1 MKRCISLAVCLAL
14 LLGMTLPLTMRVG
27 AMGNKNGL
35 ITALGMLEYPA
46 QDIDLIEEG
55 NAVMGDLDAIKTPT
69 LDGEIGEK
77 EYREVDLIEAAQL
90 MGVFGNQSG
99 WSADALAE
107 FADVADTLIAYWGAG
122 WDGTYLYLA
131 FKVNTEN
138 IDFHNGL
145 TSDNVYLFANTCFQV
160 GVADVDATGNNY
172 SETGYGISTQDGYE
186 GKPVSFSWLG
196 GYTPVSGED
205 FACSWDQDENLAV
218 YEIRVNLNEALG
230 HTVESGNQIK
240 LAWCYMIGEGS
251 TNMNSSHGVLY
262 AHGITGRMSVKNAT
276 AFATVTL
283 TGDPE
288 NVSEGTEMTEEQK
301 ADLAHGLKETVNF
314 ADPKVVDTFAPQINN
329 ASIEHMTEGEV
340 SFARL
345 TAKEADALIASAV
358 YPRAVNADM
367 IKYVAV
373 RYRTSDAGMGELGLT
388 YKNVQ
393 AGTGYEENGNGDY
406 IYHDG
411 QWRTMVLDMSSAS
424 GWNAF
429 VSEMAF
435 LLPKGEIDIQWVKF
449 FTEDI
454 FDYYDEDLPSGEV
467 TDTET
472 DTSTE
477 EPTSAADTGVSTET
491 MTDADVTG
499 TVTTAAGS
507 ATDAAGADTGCSSA
521 LGMAGVCALLVL
533 CGGAVAVRKK
543 QENAD

>member
-1 MKRCISLAVCLAL
+1 MKKCISLAVCVAI

-46 QDIDLIEEG
+46 QDIDVIEEG
-55 NAVMGDLDAIKTPT
+55 NAVMGNLEAIKTPT

-99 WSADALAE
+99 WNAETLAQ
-107 FADVADTLIAYWGAG
+107 FADVADTLIPYWGAG

-138 IDFHNGL
+138 IDFYNGL

-186 GKPVSFSWLG
+186 GKPVSFAWLG

-205 FACSWDQDENLAV
+205 FACSWDKDENLAV
-218 YEIRVNLNEALG
+218 YEIRVNLSEALG

-251 TNMNSSHGVLY
+251 TNMNSSHGLLY

-301 ADLAHGLKETVNF
+301 ADLAHGLKETVDF

-329 ASIEHMTEGEV
+329 ASVTYMTEGEV

-345 TAKEADALIASAV
+345 TAKEEDALIASTV

-373 RYRTSDAGMGELGLT
+373 RYRTSDPGMEELGLT

-393 AGTGYEENGNGDY
+393 AGTGYDENGNGDY
-406 IYHDG
+406 IYNDG
-411 QWRTMVLDMSSAS
+411 QWRTMVLDMSGVS

-435 LLPKGEIDIQWVKF
+435 QLQKGEIDIQWVKF

-454 FDYYDEDLPSGEV
+454 FDYYEEDLPSGEI
-467 TDTET
+467 TDTVTET
-472 DTSTE
+472 SAE
-477 EPTSAADTGVSTET
+477 EPTTAADTAASTET
-491 MTDADVTG
+491 ETNAEETGSVTSGATG
-499 TVTTAAGS
+499 TAA
-507 ATDAAGADTGCSSA
+507 ATETDTGCSSA
-521 LGMAGVCALLVL
+521 LGAVGVCALLVL

-543 QENAD
+543 Q